1 MDEII
6 VKTISYIELLTG
18 EKVNIKPLD
27 TKLRERVPMYLWGA
41 YDLFEGG
48 LFDKRLCFVLV
59 DQDAETTPAQYS
71 KRAQALSLA
80 TGLLP
85 VFIMANVASY
95 NVQRLINKRVNF
107 IVPGKQLFLPSLLMD
122 LGKNIEDVPMP
133 ETIPATAQLMILYHL
148 EVAVLNGKTGKEIAA
163 AIGASTAN
171 VTRAIHWLVG
181 KGFAELNGGK
191 PKFLR
196 FNYSGKALWN
206 ATLGFLKSP
215 VLRIVRTD
223 MNLQGLTCGQ
233 NALAEYGML
242 IEADHEMVAI
252 GPREYRAIKQDTDP
266 LYGEN
271 EIQVWMYDP
280 RNLAT
285 IMLVDKLSLY
295 LSMRN
300 SDDERIQKELETM
313 IEEMIWLED

>member
-1 MDEII
+1 MNEII
-6 VKTISYIELLTG
+6 NKTVSYIELLTG
-18 EKVNIKPLD
+18 EKVNIKPLEI
-27 TKLRERVPMYLWGA
+27 KLRERVPMYLLGA
-41 YDLFEGG
+41 YELFEGV
-48 LFDKRLCFVLV
+48 LFDKRLCFALV
-59 DQDAETTPAQYS
+59 DKDADTTPAQYS
-71 KRAQALSLA
+71 KRVQALSLA

-122 LGKNIEDVPMP
+122 LGKNIGDVPMP

-171 VTRAIHWLVG
+171 VARALHWLVG
-181 KGFAELNGGK
+181 KGLAELNGGK

-196 FNYSGKALWN
+196 FNYSGKALWH
-206 ATLGFLKSP
+206 ASLGSLKSP
-215 VLRIVRTD
+215 VLRTVRTD

-242 IEADHEMVAI
+242 IEADYEMVAI
-252 GPREYRAIKQDTDP
+252 GPKEYRAIKQDTDP